1 MADIR
6 NEPSSLKMT
15 YTTEHY
21 VALLNNLSSEK
32 KRLADATSQ
41 AEIELRSVW
50 VKQLEK
56 EIAHEVEFL
65 ASKGIGVYAA
75 TNEVDDMSDDDLLNE
90 LMS

>member
-1 MADIR
+1 
-6 NEPSSLKMT
+6 MT

-21 VALLNNLSSEK
+21 AALLNNLSNEK

-50 VKQLEK
+50 VQQLEK
-56 EIAHEVEFL
+56 EIAHKVEFL
-65 ASKGIGVYAA
+65 ASKGINVYAA
-75 TNEVDDMSDDDLLNE
+75 ENEVDDMSDDDILNE